1 MIPPSGE
8 KKRKRAPAPC
18 EICLQHGHRKRECEH
33 TQYAKPETPD
43 PNVCLQ
49 VGEKIGV
56 LDIEF
61 SPGSTALLHEAA
73 VVETTYVGDGK
84 WIEGTAEF
92 HIIVQSL
99 VSTPVSKIC
108 PGLRTACSKS
118 KHNFKDLFNG
128 ITQYV
133 KTNSIKW
140 LKAHNGIPAD
150 FLNLFHAARHH
161 GFDLINELQQSGL
174 LGFID
179 PGRIIPFHKIT
190 SLQHAKTGKGG
201 ATTYTGYLSNE
212 KLFKLANED
221 KEMAQCKLTAHRALD
236 DAKAERDWLTKLPQL
251 TKALYGD
258 NPRLEC
264 GISLQKFQIYAEQ
277 YAKRKAFLKGKD

>member
-1 MIPPSGE
+1 
-8 KKRKRAPAPC
+8 
-18 EICLQHGHRKRECEH
+18 
-33 TQYAKPETPD
+33 
-43 PNVCLQ
+43 
-49 VGEKIGV
+49 VGDKIGV

-73 VVETTYVGDGK
+73 VVETTYGGDGK
-84 WIEGTAEF
+84 WIDGTAVF
-92 HIIVQSL
+92 HIIVQSM

-108 PGLRTACSKS
+108 PGLRLACSKS
-118 KHNFKDLFNG
+118 KHNFKDLFDG
-128 ITQYV
+128 ITQFV
-133 KTNSIKW
+133 KTNNIKW

-150 FLNLFHAARHH
+150 FLNLFHAARQH
-161 GFDLINELQQSGL
+161 GLDLISELQQSGL

-201 ATTYTGYLSNE
+201 ATTYSGYLSNE

-221 KEMAQCKLTAHRALD
+221 KEMGQCNLTAHRAVD
-236 DAKAERDWLTKLPQL
+236 DAKSERDWLTKLPQL
-251 TKALYGD
+251 TQALYGD

-264 GISLQKFQIYAEQ
+264 GISLQKFKIYAEQ
-277 YAKRKAFLKGKD
+277 YAKRKVFLKGKD